1 MSHHSSTVAAEAKV
15 PGPGRKRPQPK
26 KVAMSQAS
34 LPALGRAT
42 ATSLLSGLVLLAGI
56 IAVLACPRTLLISPR
71 IGLETHFFR
80 IRNGSGNDVATA
92 GPLAQIYETATLA
105 AERKLGIIAKHQLFA
120 GGAAQAEHSL
130 TGHGI
135 IE

>member
-42 ATSLLSGLVLLAGI
+42 AASLLSGLVLLAGI
-56 IAVLACPRTLLISPR
+56 IGVLVCPRTLLISPGV
-71 IGLETHFFR
+71 GLEAHFFR
-80 IRNGSGNDVATA
+80 IRNGSGNDVAAT
-92 GPLAQIYETATLA
+92 GPLAQIYQTATLA
-105 AERKLGIIAKHQLFA
+105 AERELGIVAQHQLFA
-120 GGAAQAEHSL
+120 GGAAQAKHSL
-130 TGHGI
+130 TGHGE